1 MLAEA
6 KMASRQPSKRKAK
19 QEPKRVHPKRIL
31 FPDGTIKSS
40 ALVREIL
47 AVKPIE
53 NCKHEPTATLRICV
67 TLAHSKKT
75 KTRDVKVTYAEI
87 GGVEQRLGGPA
98 VPYKMLD
105 GPNRNEIV
113 IKAVSIDLGTRTDW
127 GDRDGTK
134 APVWKPNS
142 GVPRDL
148 KEAFE
153 AKV

>member
-1 MLAEA
+1 
-6 KMASRQPSKRKAK
+6 MASRQPSKSEAK

-47 AVKPIE
+47 AVKPVE
-53 NCKHEPTATLRICV
+53 NCIHELTATLRICV

-113 IKAVSIDLGTRTDW
+113 IKAVSIDLGTRTD
-127 GDRDGTK
+127 
-134 APVWKPNS
+134 
-142 GVPRDL
+142 
-148 KEAFE
+148 
-153 AKV
+153 